1 MASFSVMLSKDIF
14 SKIYFP
20 DVWKPN
26 LIRMKNLNLFT
37 VSNEAK
43 FHLPDHFFHKC
54 DEIIDPYH
62 VTSWFKL
69 NIYLT
74 TSFSFFFFSMN

>member
-1 MASFSVMLSKDIF
+1 MYENQIWLGWKTWIF
-14 SKIYFP
+14 S
-20 DVWKPN
+20 
-26 LIRMKNLNLFT
+26 

-43 FHLPDHFFHKC
+43 FYLPDHFFHKC

-74 TSFSFFFFSMN
+74 TSFSFLFFSMN